1 MNADAVNDDAVN
13 DAEINDAEVSTAA
26 VNAGFHPVTVA
37 RVEPLTDAACAVH
50 LTVPPELR
58 EQYAFTPGQHL
69 TLRQTTGDRVTG
81 QEERRTY
88 SICST
93 PADLTERGTLR
104 IGVKRIANGLFSSW
118 LTGELQS
125 GATIEVMTPAGRFG
139 TPVAPDNERHVGCLA
154 AGSGITPVLAIVASV
169 LRTEPASRVTLMYGN
184 RTSNDVMFLEE
195 LADLKNI
202 YPSRFT
208 LLHVLSAE
216 PQLSDLLTGRIDAD
230 KISLLLDGLCKDVDE
245 WYLCG
250 PLGMVSTT
258 RAALVTGG
266 VPSNAV
272 HSELFY
278 VGDEPPEQPAAT
290 ASEHAATDRSQ
301 VTVTLS
307 GRTSTIPVSY
317 TGQSILDAV
326 LANRP
331 DAPYACKGGV
341 CGTCRAMV
349 TAGSVSMTR
358 NYALEPEE
366 LAAGLVLACQSH
378 PVTAEVSLQFQ

>member
-1 MNADAVNDDAVN
+1 
-13 DAEINDAEVSTAA
+13 VSG
-26 VNAGFHPVTVA
+26 GFHSLAVA
-37 RVEPLTDAACAVH
+37 RVEPLTEAACAVH
-50 LTVPPELR
+50 FEVPAELR
-58 EQYAFTPGQHL
+58 QEYAFEPGQHL
-69 TLRQTTGDRVTG
+69 TLRRSGGDP
-81 QEERRTY
+81 EERRTY

-93 PADLTERGTLR
+93 PADLTEHGALQ
-104 IGVKRIANGLFSSW
+104 IGVKRIPNGLFSGW
-118 LTGELQS
+118 LTGELQP

-139 TPVAPDNERHVGCLA
+139 TPVAAGNERHVCCLA
-154 AGSGITPVLAIVASV
+154 AGSGITPVLSIVTSI
-169 LRTEPASRVTLMYGN
+169 LRAEPASRVTLMYGN

-195 LADLKNI
+195 LADLKNS
-202 YPSRFT
+202 YPIRFT

-216 PQLSDLLTGRIDAD
+216 PQLSDLLTGRIDED
-230 KISLLLDGLCKDVDE
+230 KINILLDGLCTDVDE

-250 PLGMVSTT
+250 PLGMVSTV
-258 RAALVTGG
+258 RAALVAAG
-266 VPSNAV
+266 VPGATV

-278 VGDEPPEQPAAT
+278 VGDEPPEQALPAPP
-290 ASEHAATDRSQ
+290 EHAATERSQ

-317 TGQSILDAV
+317 SGPSILDAV
-326 LANRP
+326 LASRP

-366 LAAGLVLACQSH
+366 LAAGLVLACQSR
-378 PVTAEVSLQFQ
+378 PVTAEVSLRFQ

>member
-1 MNADAVNDDAVN
+1 M
-13 DAEINDAEVSTAA
+13 SG
-26 VNAGFHPVTVA
+26 GFHELTVA
-37 RVEPLTDAACAVH
+37 RVEPLTDEACAVH
-50 LTVPPELR
+50 FTVPAELR
-58 EQYAFTPGQHL
+58 AEYDFTPGQHL
-69 TLRQTTGDRVTG
+69 TLRRSSTGASAG

-93 PADLTERGTLR
+93 PADLAERGQLR
-104 IGVKRIANGLFSSW
+104 IGVKRITNGVFSGW
-118 LTGELQS
+118 LTG
-125 GATIEVMTPAGRFG
+125 GVRAGDVVEVMTPAGRFG
-139 TPVAPDNERHVGCLA
+139 TPVSPDNERHVSCLA
-154 AGSGITPVLAIVASV
+154 AGSGITPVLSIVASI
-169 LRTEPASRVTLMYGN
+169 LRAEPASRLTLVYGN

-195 LADLKNI
+195 LADLKNS

-208 LLHVLSAE
+208 LLNVLSAE
-216 PQLSDLLTGRIDAD
+216 PQLSDLLTGRIDED
-230 KISLLLDGLCKDVDE
+230 KVAILLDGLCKDVDE

-250 PLGMVSTT
+250 PLGMVSST
-258 RAALVTGG
+258 RAALVAGG
-266 VPSNAV
+266 VPSTAV

-278 VGDEPPEQPAAT
+278 VGDEPPEPVVTQ
-290 ASEHAATDRSQ
+290 SEHADSDRSQ

-307 GRTSTIPVSY
+307 GRTSTIAVGY
-317 TGQSILDAV
+317 TGLSILDAV

-341 CGTCRAMV
+341 CGTCRALV

-366 LAAGLVLACQSH
+366 LAAGLVLACQAR

>member
-1 MNADAVNDDAVN
+1 M
-13 DAEINDAEVSTAA
+13 SG
-26 VNAGFHPVTVA
+26 GFHTLTVA
-37 RVEPLTDAACAVH
+37 RVEPLTDEACAVH
-50 LTVPPELR
+50 FAVPAELR
-58 EQYAFTPGQHL
+58 PEYAFEPGQHL
-69 TLRQTTGDRVTG
+69 TLRRADAG

-93 PADLTERGTLR
+93 PADLTEHGVLR
-104 IGVKRIANGLFSSW
+104 IGVKRIANGLFSGW
-118 LTGELQS
+118 LTRELRP

-139 TPVAPDNERHVGCLA
+139 TPVAPENERHIGCLA
-154 AGSGITPVLAIVASV
+154 AGSGITPVLSIVSSI
-169 LRTEPASRVTLMYGN
+169 LRTEAASRVTLMYGN

-195 LADLKNI
+195 LADLKNSH
-202 YPSRFT
+202 PSRFT

-216 PQLSDLLTGRIDAD
+216 PQLSDLLTGRIDED
-230 KISLLLDGLCKDVDE
+230 KIKLLLDGLCKDVDA

-250 PLGMVSTT
+250 PLGMVSTA
-258 RAALVTGG
+258 RAALLAGG
-266 VPSNAV
+266 VPTTAV

-278 VGDEPPEQPAAT
+278 VGDEPPAEPAAMP
-290 ASEHAATDRSQ
+290 EHATTERSM

-307 GRTSTIPVSY
+307 GRTSTVPVGY
-317 TGQSILDAV
+317 TGPSILDAV
-326 LANRP
+326 LASRP

-349 TAGSVSMTR
+349 TAGSVTMTR

-378 PVTAEVSLQFQ
+378 PLTPEVSLQFQ

>member
-1 MNADAVNDDAVN
+1 V
-13 DAEINDAEVSTAA
+13 TG
-26 VNAGFHPVTVA
+26 GFHPLTVA
-37 RVEPLTDAACAVH
+37 RVEPLTDEACAVH
-50 LTVPPELR
+50 FTVPPELR
-58 EQYAFTPGQHL
+58 AEYAFTPGQHL
-69 TLRQTTGDRVTG
+69 TLRRTPAG

-93 PADLTERGTLR
+93 PEDLTEHGQLR
-104 IGVKRIANGLFSSW
+104 IGVKRIAEGLFSGW
-118 LTGELQS
+118 LTSDVRPGEV
-125 GATIEVMTPAGRFG
+125 IEVMTPAGRFG
-139 TPVAPDNERHVGCLA
+139 TPVAPGNERHVGCLA
-154 AGSGITPVLAIVASV
+154 AGSGITPVLSIVASI
-169 LRTEPASRVTLMYGN
+169 LRCEPASRLTLVYGN

-195 LADLKNI
+195 LADLKNR

-216 PQLSDLLTGRIDAD
+216 PQLSDLLTGRIDEE
-230 KISLLLDGLCKDVDE
+230 KINILLDGLCKDVDE
-245 WYLCG
+245 WFLCG
-250 PLGMVSTT
+250 PLGMVSSA
-258 RAALVTGG
+258 RGALVAGG
-266 VPSNAV
+266 VPSTAV

-278 VGDEPPEQPAAT
+278 VGDEPPEPAVAV
-290 ASEHAATDRSQ
+290 SEHAETDRSQ

-307 GRTSTIPVSY
+307 GRTSTVAVSY

-341 CGTCRAMV
+341 CGTCRALV

-366 LAAGLVLACQSH
+366 LAAGLVLACQSR
-378 PVTAEVSLQFQ
+378 PVTAEVSLRFQ